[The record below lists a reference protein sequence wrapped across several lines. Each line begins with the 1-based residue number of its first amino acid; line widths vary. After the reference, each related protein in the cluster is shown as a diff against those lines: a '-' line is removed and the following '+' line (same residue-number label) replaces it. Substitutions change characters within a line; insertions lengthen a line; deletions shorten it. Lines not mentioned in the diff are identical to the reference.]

1 MRTYGAYRS
10 YRRHYG
16 VTSQKN
22 IIRAAILVIVLIS
35 ISVGYYKW
43 GSNPEI
49 GDQIDNYKGVAVYYN
64 GSKIDISHGQH
75 YSADG
80 YYYGQKWQ
88 CVEFVKRF
96 YYEALK
102 HCMPDTL
109 GHARDF
115 WDNRVP
121 SGKLNHRRGLLQ
133 YRNGGTDKPQA
144 DDLLVFTNGQ
154 YGHVA
159 VISKVGE
166 DYIEVVQQN
175 VEGYTRQVWPLFN
188 NSGRYFIGDGQ
199 QPAGWLRLKK
209 TVIKP

>member
-1 MRTYGAYRS
+1 MRTYGVYRS
-10 YRRHYG
+10 YCRHYG
-16 VTSQKN
+16 VTSPKN
-22 IIRAAILVIVLIS
+22 IIRAAILVILLVS
-35 ISVGYYKW
+35 ISVGYYKCC
-43 GSNPEI
+43 SDPEI
-49 GDQIDNYKGVAVYYN
+49 GAEIDNYKGVAVYYN
-64 GSKIDISHGQH
+64 GSKIDISHGQY

-109 GHARDF
+109 GNARDF

-121 SGKLNHRRGLLQ
+121 SGKLNHRRDLLQ
-133 YRNGGTDKPQA
+133 YKNGGTDKPQV
-144 DDLLVFTNGQ
+144 DDLLVFTYGQ

-175 VEGYTRQVWPLFN
+175 VEGHTRQVWPLFN
-188 NSGRYFIGDGQ
+188 NSGRYYIGDGQ
-199 QPAGWLRLKK
+199 QPAGWLRLEKK
-209 TVIKP
+209 SN